1 METAPETIAFDRA
14 VTPFLRI
21 VLPEKAESVA
31 SFHPDPAL
39 IARIE
44 ELACK
49 STEGELTPEE
59 HAEYAGYV
67 RGNKRVSILKRQAER
82 LKVSAGNE

>member
-1 METAPETIAFDRA
+1 METTPEILAFDRA
-14 VTPFLRI
+14 VTPFLRM

-39 IARIE
+39 TDRIE
-44 ELACK
+44 ELASK

-59 HAEYAGYV
+59 FAEYAGYV
-67 RGNKRVSILKRQAER
+67 RANKLVSILKRQAER